1 MTSRSAPPL
10 ASPLLDP
17 EALARLARFELRVQ
31 AVVEGTLSGLHK
43 SPHRGQSVEFAEHKE
58 YAPGDDVK
66 AIDWR
71 VFGRFDRY
79 YVKEFEAETN
89 LRAHLLLDRSA
100 SMGFQTAPLSK
111 LEYASVLAASLGY
124 LLLRQGDAVGLAPF
138 GEAVTRP
145 VAPRAGG
152 VHLGNL
158 LAALESLKA
167 RGRTRLGAALA
178 QVAELARRRSL
189 VVVLSDL
196 LEGGDRGWLEALG
209 RLRSR
214 RHQVVVL
221 HVLDPAERDFPY
233 EGLRLFEDPEAGA
246 RVLSDARV
254 VAAAYR
260 EELARFLEEVRRRCR
275 QVGVSYHRAYT
286 DEPPGEV
293 LLELL
298 GGARAGGSMRPSASA
313 VGAGIR

>member
-1 MTSRSAPPL
+1 MTSRPAPPL

-31 AVVEGTLSGLHK
+31 AVVEGTLSGLHR

-89 LRAHLLLDRSA
+89 LRAHLLIDRSA
-100 SMGFQTAPLSK
+100 SMGFGTAPLSK
-111 LEYASVLAASLGY
+111 LEYAAVLAASLGY

-138 GEAVTRP
+138 AESLMRP

-158 LAALESLKA
+158 LAALQSLKPK
-167 RGRTRLGAALA
+167 GRTRLGAALA

-189 VVVLSDL
+189 VVLLSDL
-196 LEGGDRGWLEALG
+196 LDADRSWIEALG

-233 EGLRLFEDPEAGA
+233 EGLRLFEDPEAGE
-246 RVLSDARV
+246 RVLSDANV

-260 EELARFLEEVRRRCR
+260 EELQRFLDEVRRGCR
-275 QVGVSYHRAYT
+275 QVGVGYHLAYT
-286 DEPPGEV
+286 DAPPAEP

-298 GGARAGGSMRPSASA
+298 GGALRGGAARPAIA
-313 VGAGIR
+313 GAGIR